1 MPAANYNAAVLAN
14 GAAGENVMLLTARW
28 DETTPAP
35 ACGQFYMLRAWEA
48 EEAPLLSR
56 PISVHRFDREKKEIS
71 FLYEVRGTGT
81 QKLAAL
87 RPGDTVALTGPSGR
101 GFPVDGTLA
110 APSRWWAAASHRA
123 AAAACGRACRAGRGR
138 GPLRGLSDEPYRVDA
153 FSAACRSVHIATD
166 SGRHGHHGFVTDL
179 LDPAKYTAVC
189 TCGPEIM
196 MEKVAKMCLR
206 AGVRVYVSRE
216 AKMACGVGACL
227 GCTCKSKNGGVSVCK
242 DGPVF
247 EGSVLYELD

>member
-1 MPAANYNAAVLAN
+1 MKYPVLDGHCDTAVELWRKGESLAKNSGQVSLAQAAAFPAYVQFFAFCTVWIENEQTDEERFASAMAYFSEQLRKHSIPLCRTSADVSAILQNGGV
-14 GAAGENVMLLTARW
+14 GAALSIEGA
-28 DETTPAP
+28 
-35 ACGQFYMLRAWEA
+35 EA
-48 EEAPLLSR
+48 FDCDPGRLEE
-56 PISVHRFDREKKEIS
+56 
-71 FLYEVRGTGT
+71 
-81 QKLAAL
+81 LAAQGVDVDL
-87 RPGDTVALTGPSGR
+87 YA
-101 GFPVDGTLA
+101 GF
-110 APSRWWAAASHRA
+110 R
-123 AAAACGRACRAGRGR
+123 
-138 GPLRGLSDEPYRVDA
+138 DEPYRVDA

>member
-35 ACGQFYMLRAWEA
+35 ACGQFYMLRAWKA

-87 RPGDTVALTGPSGR
+87 GVDVDLYA
-101 GFPVDGTLA
+101 GF
-110 APSRWWAAASHRA
+110 R
-123 AAAACGRACRAGRGR
+123 
-138 GPLRGLSDEPYRVDA
+138 DEPYRVDA

>member
-35 ACGQFYMLRAWEA
+35 ACGQFYMLRAWKA

-87 RPGDTVALTGPSGR
+87 RPGDTVALVGG
-101 GFPVDGTLA
+101 GIGTAPLLQLA
-110 APSRWWAAASHRA
+110 AELAAQ
-123 AAAACGRACRAGRGR
+123 GVDVDLYAGFR
-138 GPLRGLSDEPYRVDA
+138 DEPYRVDA

-206 AGVRVYVSRE
+206 AGVRIYVSRE

>member
-1 MPAANYNAAVLAN
+1 M
-14 GAAGENVMLLTARW
+14 
-28 DETTPAP
+28 
-35 ACGQFYMLRAWEA
+35 
-48 EEAPLLSR
+48 
-56 PISVHRFDREKKEIS
+56 
-71 FLYEVRGTGT
+71 
-81 QKLAAL
+81 AAL

-101 GFPVDGTLA
+101 GFPVDGTLGGAVALVGGGIGTAPLLQLA
-110 APSRWWAAASHRA
+110 AELAAQ
-123 AAAACGRACRAGRGR
+123 GVDVDLYAGFR
-138 GPLRGLSDEPYRVDA
+138 DEPYRVDA

-179 LDPAKYTAVC
+179 LDPAKYTVVC

-247 EGSVLYELD
+247 EGSVLYGLD